1 MSRTRR
7 GQQAGN
13 RIDPRTARGGHLL
26 NIYLAIY
33 LSLLFKRHS
42 GSIDGLDDCMAA
54 ELDNPLQNLTLPSAL
69 VFEAHLMLAFANSNG
84 GSQYEA
90 GVARLNNLQER
101 LAEGMLE
108 TSAELREVQLRA
120 QTGLT
125 LCRALLNSQ
134 SSPAGAM
141 RDLMEVR
148 FVNSL
153 QSGILW
159 WGGGGVVS
167 PTDNE
172 PSAKLS

>member
-69 VFEAHLMLAFANSNG
+69 VFELKSHVHYHTPF
-84 GSQYEA
+84 
-90 GVARLNNLQER
+90 
-101 LAEGMLE
+101 
-108 TSAELREVQLRA
+108 
-120 QTGLT
+120 
-125 LCRALLNSQ
+125 
-134 SSPAGAM
+134 
-141 RDLMEVR
+141 
-148 FVNSL
+148 
-153 QSGILW
+153 
-159 WGGGGVVS
+159 
-167 PTDNE
+167 
-172 PSAKLS
+172 KLSIFINEISGMDLACTLLCQRGQQAGDRSKKKKQRRRS